1 MAKKLKIN
9 NKFIYENSIKEK
21 KILYENPEAIIK
33 KLKNVPGGVYWLTL
47 GKLKFKDYKF
57 YFERFKTAIIWRL
70 SKLIG
75 KQRIWPFL
83 FLPHY
88 QVLFHELLPTLL
100 KKITKIKKNNWHL
113 HMHIMDLHDARSI
126 SRFFHILTRY
136 KFFLKWLVERIRGK
150 TKHRFIYA
158 SSLMYIDR
166 CLKKLFEHMKKE
178 KILDETLILI
188 TSDHGSDYAESPRK
202 KVHIGE
208 RNHYEYIDIM
218 K

>member
-1 MAKKLKIN
+1 MIKPWPKLKIN

-21 KILYENPEAIIK
+21 KYYMKTPAIIK

-88 QVLFHELLPTLL
+88 QVLAHELLPTLL
-100 KKITKIKKNNWHL
+100 KKITKNKK
-113 HMHIMDLHDARSI
+113 
-126 SRFFHILTRY
+126 
-136 KFFLKWLVERIRGK
+136 
-150 TKHRFIYA
+150 
-158 SSLMYIDR
+158 
-166 CLKKLFEHMKKE
+166 
-178 KILDETLILI
+178 
-188 TSDHGSDYAESPRK
+188 
-202 KVHIGE
+202 
-208 RNHYEYIDIM
+208 
-218 K
+218 